1 MALSR
6 LQDDLLQEFREE
18 KKLIS
23 AQLELFDPLAA
34 SLRQPAARRLVN
46 KGLLIF
52 IEILAYLLSA
62 GSVAVVIFMNKLFP
76 LYVLDA
82 LRRKGLEHYDRYE
95 TDSFFWLVAGLIVF
109 TGLLLFIIARI
120 VRRVRLKNNVLHL
133 AGKHIK
139 TLVGQHLHRKA
150 AIDSIEQ
157 RHFTELPDIQP
168 VATGVNTVP
177 NPGYDGEKP

>member
-18 KKLIS
+18 RKLIS
-23 AQLELFDPLAA
+23 GQLELFDPLAA
-34 SLRQPAARRLVN
+34 SRYKPAAKRLLN

-52 IEILAYLLSA
+52 FEIITYLLFLCSI
-62 GSVAVVIFMNKLFP
+62 AVVIFMNRLFP

-82 LRRKGLEHYDRYE
+82 VRRKGLEPFPRYE
-95 TDSFFWLVAGLIVF
+95 TDSFFWLVTGLIIF
-109 TGLLLFIIARI
+109 TGIQFFIIARI
-120 VRRVRLKNNVLHL
+120 IRRIRLKNDILNL

-139 TLVGQHLHRKA
+139 TLVGQHLTRKA

-168 VATGVNTVP
+168 APATGIHSVP
-177 NPGYDGEKP
+177 NPGYNGE